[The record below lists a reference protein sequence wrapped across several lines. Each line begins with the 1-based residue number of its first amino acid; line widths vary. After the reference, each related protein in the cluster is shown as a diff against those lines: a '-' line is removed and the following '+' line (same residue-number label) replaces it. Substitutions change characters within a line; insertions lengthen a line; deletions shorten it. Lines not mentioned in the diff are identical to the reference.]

1 MKKIIFLF
9 SVLLISVNSFSQCD
23 SSKCCDLDFYSSVGI
38 SIGHVDKSDPGID
51 NFNKASYPSIEIGF
65 MKNNF
70 ALGAVFGCENIFVS
84 SNSREFYELKTS
96 ASHPIGNLSGYALFG
111 VGSYFEK
118 ESSIF
123 IEYGAG
129 FSYTPCAVGY
139 FVQYSNWAT
148 YNYIS
153 TGLTYNF

>member
-1 MKKIIFLF
+1 MKKIIFLL
-9 SVLLISVNSFSQCD
+9 SALLISASSFAQCD
-23 SSKCCDLDFYSSVGI
+23 SSKCCGLDFYSSVGI
-38 SIGHVDKSDPGID
+38 SIGNESDSIID
-51 NFNKASYPSIEIGF
+51 NFNKASYPSIEVGL

-70 ALGAVFGCENIFVS
+70 GLGVVLGCENIFVS
-84 SNSREFYELKTS
+84 SKSRGFYELKTS
-96 ASHPIGNLSGYALFG
+96 ISHPIGSLSGYALFG

-118 ESSIF
+118 QSSVF

-148 YNYIS
+148 FNYVS